1 MHQLRTGYSVYL
13 SSGDLVFMKGGDMV
27 QDCTHVD
34 TGLVD
39 GRGKWNRQKSLLSI
53 VGKEKVTTA
62 TKLKVFDC
70 SWQCLL
76 MLPLPTT
83 QLVRSGLML
92 GH

>member
-1 MHQLRTGYSVYL
+1 M
-13 SSGDLVFMKGGDMV
+13 FMRGGGVV

-39 GRGKWNRQKSLLSI
+39 GRGKWNRQKSLLAI
-53 VGKEKVTTA
+53 VGKEQVTMA

-70 SWQCLL
+70 SWHCLL
-76 MLPLPTT
+76 MLPLPNT
-83 QLVRSGLML
+83 QLVRGGLML